1 MPHAPVIQFSLTAD
15 TAMPAPCLAITQ

>member
-1 MPHAPVIQFSLTAD
+1 MPHAPVIQFNLTAD